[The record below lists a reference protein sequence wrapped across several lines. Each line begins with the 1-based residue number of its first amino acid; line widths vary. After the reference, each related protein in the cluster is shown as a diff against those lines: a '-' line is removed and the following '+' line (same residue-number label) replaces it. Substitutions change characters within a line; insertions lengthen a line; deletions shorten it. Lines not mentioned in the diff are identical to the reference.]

1 MKSPYCKW
9 KTETIILLLVTF
21 CLKRAFVHGVPH
33 PIENVYLLIL
43 KQFNI
48 SGSLAHLQGFP
59 RWL

>member
-43 KQFNI
+43 
-48 SGSLAHLQGFP
+48 
-59 RWL
+59 